1 MSRGKIYGL
10 RLTFEADFCIFE
22 SFPLPFRPGGCYTV
36 SVTRK
41 QGTAAERPGVSREH
55 KEEQAMSQFTTPVN
69 TRKTVSPKGTKA
81 LVLAL
86 VIILAALVIFFR
98 CTVQIDTGY
107 TAIVTTFGKVEDY
120 TLEAGFHMK
129 SPFQEIILM
138 DNREQKTPFS
148 TQAFSSDIQQVDI
161 VGSINYAINKATAM
175 TLFKEVGTDY
185 FNKLVNPRMLENTK
199 AVFSKYTAENLV
211 SAREQLSIQIRDN
224 LSKEMERYGIS
235 IISVS
240 IENID
245 FTDAFTDAVEAK
257 QVAAQR
263 KLQAE
268 IEQEQ
273 KTMETQQAAQR
284 QKIEADAKAEVV
296 KINAD
301 AEAYSTK
308 VKAEAEAEANQKIAQ
323 SLTENLIRFTQI
335 NNWNGQLP
343 TYVSG
348 GAAEALPVLTLNA
361 NETDSQKDGK

>member
-1 MSRGKIYGL
+1 MKKTLIIL
-10 RLTFEADFCIFE
+10 
-22 SFPLPFRPGGCYTV
+22 GGV
-36 SVTRK
+36 IIVI
-41 QGTAAERPGVSREH
+41 ALI
-55 KEEQAMSQFTTPVN
+55 FTTC
-69 TRKTVSPKGTKA
+69 TATVE
-81 LVLAL
+81 
-86 VIILAALVIFFR
+86 
-98 CTVQIDTGY
+98 TGY
-107 TAIVTTFGKVEDY
+107 TGIVTTFGRVEDR
-120 TLEAGFHMK
+120 TMEAGLHLK
-129 SPFQEIILM
+129 TPFQRIIAM
-138 DNREQKTPFS
+138 DNREQKS
-148 TQAFSSDIQQVDI
+148 TFETEAFSSDIQQVNI
-161 VGSINYAINKATAM
+161 TGSINYAINKSTAM

-273 KTMETQQAAQR
+273 KTMETQQQASR
-284 QKIEADAKAEVV
+284 QKIEADAKAAVV

-301 AEAYSTK
+301 AEAYSTR
-308 VKAEAEAEANQKIAQ
+308 VKAEAEAEANKKIAD
-323 SLTENLIRFTQI
+323 SLTENLIEFTQV
-335 NNWNGQLP
+335 NTWNGQLP

-348 GAAEALPVLTLNA
+348 GAAEALPVLSLNGTA
-361 NETDSQKDGK
+361 VQSPETAE

>member
-1 MSRGKIYGL
+1 MSNKAIKRLIITGL
-10 RLTFEADFCIFE
+10 
-22 SFPLPFRPGGCYTV
+22 V
-36 SVTRK
+36 
-41 QGTAAERPGVSREH
+41 
-55 KEEQAMSQFTTPVN
+55 
-69 TRKTVSPKGTKA
+69 
-81 LVLAL
+81 LVLAF
-86 VIILAALVIFFR
+86 ILLNV
-98 CTVQIDTGY
+98 CTVQVPTGN
-107 TAIVTTFGKVEDY
+107 TAIITTFGKVEDY
-120 TLEAGFHMK
+120 TLEAGFHLK
-129 SPFQEIILM
+129 SPFQQIILM

-148 TQAFSSDIQQVDI
+148 TQAFSSDIQQVDVI
-161 VGSINYAINKATAM
+161 GSINYAINKSTAM

-211 SAREQLSIQIRDN
+211 SAREDLSKKIRDN
-224 LSKEMERYGIS
+224 LSEEMARYGIT
-235 IISVS
+235 IISIS

-257 QVAAQR
+257 QVAAQK

-273 KTMETQQAAQR
+273 KTMETQQQAQR

-308 VKAEAEAEANQKIAQ
+308 VKAEAEAEANKKIAE
-323 SLTENLIRFTQI
+323 SITKDLIEFTQV
-335 NNWNGQLP
+335 NQWNGQLP

-348 GAAEALPVLTLNA
+348 GAAEALPVLSL
-361 NETDSQKDGK
+361 NETTAPAENGQ

>member
-1 MSRGKIYGL
+1 M
-10 RLTFEADFCIFE
+10 
-22 SFPLPFRPGGCYTV
+22 
-36 SVTRK
+36 
-41 QGTAAERPGVSREH
+41 
-55 KEEQAMSQFTTPVN
+55 
-69 TRKTVSPKGTKA
+69 
-81 LVLAL
+81 LA
-86 VIILAALVIFFR
+86 VIVILAALIIFFR

-129 SPFQEIILM
+129 SPFQEVILM
-138 DNREQKTPFS
+138 DNREQKTPFA

-175 TLFKEVGTDY
+175 TLFKEVGTEY
-185 FNKLVNPRMLENTK
+185 FSKLVNPR
-199 AVFSKYTAENLV
+199 KYTAENLV

-224 LSKEMERYGIS
+224 LSREMERYGIS

-273 KTMETQQAAQR
+273 KTMETQQQAQR

-323 SLTENLIRFTQI
+323 SLTENLIQFTQV

-361 NETDSQKDGK
+361 AEANAQEAAK

>member
-1 MSRGKIYGL
+1 MSNKAIKRLIITGL
-10 RLTFEADFCIFE
+10 
-22 SFPLPFRPGGCYTV
+22 V
-36 SVTRK
+36 
-41 QGTAAERPGVSREH
+41 
-55 KEEQAMSQFTTPVN
+55 
-69 TRKTVSPKGTKA
+69 
-81 LVLAL
+81 LVLAF
-86 VIILAALVIFFR
+86 ILLNV
-98 CTVQIDTGY
+98 CTVQVPTGN
-107 TAIVTTFGKVEDY
+107 TAIITTFGKVEDY
-120 TLEAGFHMK
+120 TLEAGFHLK
-129 SPFQEIILM
+129 SPFQQIILM

-148 TQAFSSDIQQVDI
+148 TQAFSSDIQQVDVI
-161 VGSINYAINKATAM
+161 GSINYAINKSTAM

-211 SAREQLSIQIRDN
+211 SAREDLSKKIRDN
-224 LSKEMERYGIS
+224 LSEEMARYGIT
-235 IISVS
+235 IISIS

-257 QVAAQR
+257 QVAAQK

-273 KTMETQQAAQR
+273 KTMETQQQAQR

-308 VKAEAEAEANQKIAQ
+308 VKAEAEAEANKKIAE
-323 SLTENLIRFTQI
+323 SITKDLIEFTQV
-335 NNWNGQLP
+335 NQWNGQLP

-348 GAAEALPVLTLNA
+348 GAAEALPVLSL
-361 NETDSQKDGK
+361 NETAPAAENGQ